1 MFTESLTPRLLDHIN
16 TLEIRK
22 SCCIEH
28 ACVGVRS
35 DRRHNLI
42 VLTLFSLIQGRPK
55 PSSGISQ
62 TVDDRNSS
70 SISPVID
77 DGNSSSQTPVI
88 AGVASSITVAIVVLI
103 AVFFLCRRY
112 RKRWRTFSCTN
123 EFCYSVRTQNSSQFY
138 LTIPFMF
145 KKNFNVGRKRTH
157 TLFEGTLPS
166 ARWCRCRWNQLT
178 IPILPKNNEDA
189 EWQRLW

>member
-1 MFTESLTPRLLDHIN
+1 MFTKSFTPRLLDHIN

-22 SCCIEH
+22 SCCIKH

-35 DRRHNLI
+35 DRRYNLI

-55 PSSGISQ
+55 PSYGISQ

-103 AVFFLCRRY
+103 AVFVLCRRY
-112 RKRWRTFSCTN
+112 RKR
-123 EFCYSVRTQNSSQFY
+123 
-138 LTIPFMF
+138 
-145 KKNFNVGRKRTH
+145 
-157 TLFEGTLPS
+157 
-166 ARWCRCRWNQLT
+166 
-178 IPILPKNNEDA
+178 
-189 EWQRLW
+189 